1 MFMAPSGAGKSV
13 IQHSL
18 PIDFM
23 TNCTT
28 RELREGEVNGYH
40 IRQVTEE
47 EFLQLEREGYFF
59 ETTYY
64 SGNYY
69 GTPFHKIDQMIKGTP
84 YHCTKDINGVKALKE
99 KLGDRAI
106 SIYIKPPSIEELT
119 RRMQSRGD
127 KEEDIQRRIC
137 FLRETNEIAN
147 EEYADYVIVND
158 DLKDA
163 QLEAHRIVIKE
174 ILKSKQEGNAHT

>member
-1 MFMAPSGAGKSV
+1 MKLFMFMGASGSGKST

-18 PIDFM
+18 PIDFL

-28 RELREGEVNGYH
+28 RELREGETDGYH
-40 IRQVTEE
+40 IQQVTKE

-69 GTPFHKIDQMIKGTP
+69 GTPRHMVEELINGKP

-99 KLGDRAI
+99 KLGDKAV
-106 SIYIKPPSIEELT
+106 SIYIKPPSIQDLMT
-119 RRMQSRGD
+119 RMYLRGD
-127 KEEDIQRRIC
+127 SRDDVTQRIK
-137 FLRETNEIAN
+137 FLLETNETDN
-147 EEYADYVIVND
+147 EQYADYVIIND
-158 DLKDA
+158 HVISA
-163 QLEAHRIVIKE
+163 QLQAHRIVIEE
-174 ILKSKQEGNAHT
+174 ILKSK